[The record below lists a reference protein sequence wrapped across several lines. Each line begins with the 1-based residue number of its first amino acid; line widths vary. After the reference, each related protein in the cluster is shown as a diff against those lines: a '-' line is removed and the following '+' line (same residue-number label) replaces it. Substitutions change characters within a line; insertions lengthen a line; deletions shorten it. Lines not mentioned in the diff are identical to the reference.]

1 MRDLKKHKTTHVDVY
16 CDDCDKRFSAKRNLR
31 RHIKKKHEIQDPF
44 RHGGQG
50 GISYPELR
58 TPKFNLVDEGVFP
71 NKVYLLAVYV
81 NITTHS

>member
-1 MRDLKKHKTTHVDVY
+1 MKTKHSK
-16 CDDCDKRFSAKRNLR
+16 ARNPR
-31 RHIKKKHEIQDPF
+31 RHPF

-50 GISYPELR
+50 RISYPELR
-58 TPKFNLVDEGVFP
+58 TPKYNLVDEGVFP